1 MKRTTL
7 FAALASAFSLS
18 FAAYAH
24 EDSTSQTNSDWSKA
38 TQRVESMN
46 DQQGPGEE
54 QSQSPAIVKQ
64 AQEKLSAMGKDV
76 GTPDGQLDAKTR
88 QVLKEYQQENGLQ
101 ATGQLDRQ
109 TMAALDLDQTASSAN
124 GGTSSSSQ
132 DNDTRRIPA
141 AKGTSEDTPASR

>member
-18 FAAYAH
+18 LSAYAQG
-24 EDSTSQTNSDWSKA
+24 DSNSQNQSDWSKA

-46 DQQGPGEE
+46 DQQSQQE

-76 GTPDGQLDAKTR
+76 GTADGQMDAKTR

-101 ATGQLDRQ
+101 PTGQLDQQ
-109 TMAALDLDQTASSAN
+109 TMAALDLNQTASSAN

-132 DNDTRRIPA
+132 DNDMRRIPA
-141 AKGTSEDTPASR
+141 AKGTSGDTPASR

>member
-18 FAAYAH
+18 LSAYAQG
-24 EDSTSQTNSDWSKA
+24 DSNSQNQSDWSKA

-46 DQQGPGEE
+46 DQQSQQE

-76 GTPDGQLDAKTR
+76 GTADGQMDAKTR

-101 ATGQLDRQ
+101 PTGQLDQQ
-109 TMAALDLDQTASSAN
+109 TMAALDLNQTASSAN

>member
-18 FAAYAH
+18 LSAYAQG
-24 EDSTSQTNSDWSKA
+24 DSNSQNQSDWSKA

-46 DQQGPGEE
+46 DQQSQQE

-76 GTPDGQLDAKTR
+76 GTADGQMDAKTR

-101 ATGQLDRQ
+101 PTGQLDQQ
-109 TMAALDLDQTASSAN
+109 TMAALDLNQTASSAN

-141 AKGTSEDTPASR
+141 AKGTSGDTPASR

>member
-18 FAAYAH
+18 VSAYANG
-24 EDSTSQTNSDWSKA
+24 DSNSQNESDWSKA

-46 DQQGPGEE
+46 DQQSQSEE
-54 QSQSPAIVKQ
+54 QTQSPAIIRQ

-76 GTPDGQLDAKTR
+76 GTPDGQMDAKTR

-101 ATGQLDRQ
+101 PTGQLDRQ

-141 AKGTSEDTPASR
+141 AKGTSRDRPASR